1 MIPFLRFL
9 PSKLQEAI
17 AEHGQLMEFEEGVEI
32 IREGQYI
39 KVIPIVLEG
48 AVKVISRYEE
58 KDLLLYYIQARESCI
73 MSLTAIMEKSPSKIH
88 AITEAPTQVVLIP
101 ARLVED
107 WLKTYPTFRQLFFQQ
122 FYQRYDDLLQ
132 TIQQLLFEKIDRRL
146 LKYLKDKSALHQ
158 TRHLKLSHRQ
168 IAEDL
173 GSAREVIS
181 RAMKKLENEGLVRQV
196 GQGEI
201 VLLLK

>member
-1 MIPFLRFL
+1 MIPSLHFL
-9 PSKLQEAI
+9 PPKLQEAI
-17 AEHGQLMEFEEGVEI
+17 AQYGQLMEFEEGEEI

-73 MSLTAIMEKSPSKIH
+73 MSLTAILENSPSKIY
-88 AITEAPTQVVLIP
+88 AVTEAPTRVILIP
-101 ARLVED
+101 GRLIEE
-107 WLKTYPTFRQLFFQQ
+107 WMRAHPSFRQLFFQQ
-122 FYQRYDDLLQ
+122 FYQRYDDLLN
-132 TIQQLLFEKIDRRL
+132 TIQQLLFEKIDQRV
-146 LKYLKDKSALHQ
+146 LKYLREKSALHQ
-158 TRHLKLSHRQ
+158 SRRLKISHRQ

-181 RAMKKLENEGLVRQV
+181 RAMKKLENEGFVSQA